1 MLGLYDS
8 PSANSI
14 NGTGKLN
21 DNPNPSFSLST
32 KIICYAII
40 QKKKKMERFIRHI
53 ENEMK
58 KCIFL
63 METCVGKFNLSSLT
77 KILLRIKIFLYFKFF
92 QIRVFKR
99 RLFRRCAN
107 LFVSF
112 A

>member
-40 QKKKKMERFIRHI
+40 QKKKKDGTFYPPYRKRDE
-53 ENEMK
+53 K
-58 KCIFL
+58 VYL
-63 METCVGKFNLSSLT
+63 FNGDMC
-77 KILLRIKIFLYFKFF
+77 R
-92 QIRVFKR
+92 
-99 RLFRRCAN
+99 
-107 LFVSF
+107 
-112 A
+112 